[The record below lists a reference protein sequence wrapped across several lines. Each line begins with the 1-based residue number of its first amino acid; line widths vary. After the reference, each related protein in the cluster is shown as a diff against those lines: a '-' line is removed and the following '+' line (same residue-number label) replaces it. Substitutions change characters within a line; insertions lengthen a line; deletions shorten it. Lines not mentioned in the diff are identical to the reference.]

1 MRDKKKGLSEPLPF
15 LDLRGEKKLLLYM
28 AL

>member
-1 MRDKKKGLSEPLPF
+1 MRDKKKELIEPLPF
-15 LDLRGEKKLLLYM
+15 LDMRGEKKVLLYM

>member
-1 MRDKKKGLSEPLPF
+1 MRDKKKELNEPLPF
-15 LDLRGEKKLLLYM
+15 LDMRGEKKVLLYM